1 MNLIERNNKLN
12 KKIDIA
18 VNDIW
23 ENMGNVREK
32 INPCII
38 EIQTVLKEFMD
49 RVSEFQKLGVDI
61 PMNVILEQLN
71 NMVSGM
77 EYGDMILLADTLEYE
92 IKNTILFYTD
102 ILKAIENEK
111 GEK

>member
-1 MNLIERNNKLN
+1 
-12 KKIDIA
+12 
-18 VNDIW
+18 
-23 ENMGNVREK
+23 MGNVREK

-92 IKNTILFYTD
+92 IKKNCFVNAFSDPLPCPGIGH
-102 ILKAIENEK
+102 NRMQ
-111 GEK
+111 